1 MSGSESM
8 FDTIFEDLSL
18 TSGLSI
24 SISSVLVCIAVTLL
38 LGIMISCA
46 YFITTPKKDRSA
58 SFILSLVILPT
69 IVAVVIILIGGNLA
83 RAFSM
88 AGIFTIVR
96 FRSVPGDS
104 KDISFVFL
112 TMAVGLAVGL
122 GYLTLGAVVAVI
134 IGAVIVVVSK
144 SGFGVSKQKE
154 KRLRITIQEDMNY
167 QGVFD
172 QIFTEYTGYVQLQ
185 KVKTSN
191 MGTLFELSYD
201 VVLKSDLRE
210 KEFIDALRSRNG
222 NLGIALSVKEGKEQQ
237 L

>member
-1 MSGSESM
+1 MSGSEVM
-8 FDTIFEDLSL
+8 FSTIFEELSL

-24 SISSVLVCIAVTLL
+24 SLGKVLVCIVVAIL
-38 LGIMISCA
+38 LGFTISGA
-46 YFITTPKKDRSA
+46 YFIITPRRDRSA
-58 SFILSLVILPT
+58 SFVLSLVILPT

-112 TMAVGLAVGL
+112 TMAAGLAVGL
-122 GYLTLGAVVAVI
+122 GYLTLSAVVIVVV
-134 IGAVIVVVSK
+134 GAVIVLVNK
-144 SGFGVSKQKE
+144 SGFGIGKQQE
-154 KRLRITIQEDMNY
+154 KRLRITIPEDMNY

-172 QIFTEYTGYVQLQ
+172 EIFTQYTTQVKLQ
-185 KVKTSN
+185 RVKTSN

-201 VVLKSDLRE
+201 IVLKSEQNE
-210 KEFIDALRSRNG
+210 KEMIDALRCRNG
-222 NLGIALSVKEGKEQQ
+222 NLGISLGVKEIRDQQ

>member
-1 MSGSESM
+1 M
-8 FDTIFEDLSL
+8 FGTIFEELSL

-24 SISSVLVCIAVTLL
+24 SLGKVLVCIAVAIL
-38 LGIMISCA
+38 LGFTISGA
-46 YFITTPKKDRSA
+46 YFIITPRRERSA
-58 SFILSLVILPT
+58 SFVLSLVILPT

-112 TMAVGLAVGL
+112 TMAAGLAVGL
-122 GYLTLGAVVAVI
+122 GYLTLSAVI
-134 IGAVIVVVSK
+134 IVVVGSVIVLVNK
-144 SGFGVSKQKE
+144 SGFGIGKQQE
-154 KRLRITIQEDMNY
+154 KSLRIIIPEDMNY

-172 QIFTEYTGYVQLQ
+172 EIFTKYTSHVQLQ
-185 KVKTSN
+185 RVKTSN
-191 MGTLFELSYD
+191 MGTLFELNYD
-201 VVLKSDLRE
+201 IVLKSDQNE
-210 KEFIDALRSRNG
+210 KEMIDALRCRNG
-222 NLGIALSVKEGKEQQ
+222 NLGITLGVKEVRDLQ

>member
-1 MSGSESM
+1 MSGSETM
-8 FDTIFEDLSL
+8 FDTIFEDMSL

-24 SISSVLVCIAVTLL
+24 SIGKVLICIAVSLL
-38 LGIMISCA
+38 LGVIISLA
-46 YFITTPKKDRSA
+46 YFLTTPRKDRSA
-58 SFILSLVILPT
+58 SLVLSLVILPT

-112 TMAVGLAVGL
+112 EMAVGLATGL
-122 GYLTLGAVVAVI
+122 GYLTLGAVIAVV
-134 IGAVIVVVSK
+134 IGAVIVLVNK
-144 SGFGVSKQKE
+144 SGYGVSRQNE
-154 KRLRITIQEDMNY
+154 KLLRITIPEDMNY

-172 QIFTEYTGYVQLQ
+172 PIFAEYTSHVRLQ

-201 VVLKSDLRE
+201 IILKTETRE
-210 KEFIDALRSRNG
+210 KEFIDALRCRNG
-222 NLGIALSVKEGKEQQ
+222 NLGIALSLKESKEPR

>member
-1 MSGSESM
+1 MSGSEVM
-8 FDTIFEDLSL
+8 FSTIFEELSL

-24 SISSVLVCIAVTLL
+24 SLGKVLVCIAVAIL
-38 LGIMISCA
+38 LGFTISGA
-46 YFITTPKKDRSA
+46 YFIITPRRDRSA
-58 SFILSLVILPT
+58 SFVLSLVILPT

-112 TMAVGLAVGL
+112 TMAAGLAVGL
-122 GYLTLGAVVAVI
+122 GYLTLSAVI
-134 IGAVIVVVSK
+134 IIVVGAVIVLVNK
-144 SGFGVSKQKE
+144 SGFGIGKQQE
-154 KRLRITIQEDMNY
+154 KRLRITIPEDMNY

-172 QIFTEYTGYVQLQ
+172 EIFTKYTTHIQLQ
-185 KVKTSN
+185 RVKTSN

-201 VVLKSDLRE
+201 IVLKSEQNE
-210 KEFIDALRSRNG
+210 KEMIDALRCRNG
-222 NLGIALSVKEGKEQQ
+222 NLGISLGVKEIRDQQ

>member
-1 MSGSESM
+1 MSGSKVM
-8 FDTIFEDLSL
+8 FDTIFEELSL

-24 SISSVLVCIAVTLL
+24 SLGKVLVCIAVAVL
-38 LGIMISCA
+38 LGVIISWT
-46 YFITTPKKDRSA
+46 YFIITPRKERSA
-58 SFILSLVILPT
+58 NFVLSLVILPT

-96 FRSVPGDS
+96 FRSIPGDS

-112 TMAVGLAVGL
+112 TMAAGLSVGL
-122 GYLTLGAVVAVI
+122 GYLTLGAVVIVVV
-134 IGAVIVVVSK
+134 GAVIVLVNK
-144 SGFGVSKQKE
+144 SGYGIGKQQE
-154 KRLRITIQEDMNY
+154 KRLRITVPEDMNY

-172 QIFTEYTGYVQLQ
+172 EIFLKYTTYVQLQ

-191 MGTLFELSYD
+191 MGTLFELYYD
-201 VVLKSDLRE
+201 IVLKSDENE
-210 KEFIDALRSRNG
+210 KEMIDALRCRNG
-222 NLGIALSVKEGKEQQ
+222 NLGISLGVKEIRDQQ

>member
-1 MSGSESM
+1 MSGSETM
-8 FDTIFEDLSL
+8 FDTIFEDIAL

-24 SISSVLVCIAVTLL
+24 SIRSVILCIIVSIL
-38 LGIMISCA
+38 LGIVISCA

-58 SFILSLVILPT
+58 SFVLSLIILPS

-96 FRSVPGDS
+96 FRSLPGDS
-104 KDISFVFL
+104 RDISFIFL
-112 TMAVGLAVGL
+112 TMAVGLAIGL

-134 IGAVIVVVSK
+134 IGVVIVLVNK
-144 SGFGVSKQKE
+144 FGFGISKQLQKQ
-154 KRLRITIQEDMNY
+154 LRIIIPEDMNY

-172 QIFTEYTGYVQLQ
+172 QIFAEYTSHVQLQ
-185 KVKTSN
+185 RVKTSN

-201 VVLKSDLRE
+201 IILKSDLKE
-210 KEFIDALRSRNG
+210 KEFIDALRTRNG
-222 NLGIALSVKEGKEQQ
+222 NLAISLCVKESKEPQ

>member
-1 MSGSESM
+1 MSGSETM

-134 IGAVIVVVSK
+134 IGGVIVLVSK
-144 SGFGVSKQKE
+144 TGFGVSKQKE
-154 KRLRITIQEDMNY
+154 KRLRITIPEDMNY

>member
-134 IGAVIVVVSK
+134 IGAVIVLVSK

-154 KRLRITIQEDMNY
+154 KRLRITIPEDMNY

-172 QIFTEYTGYVQLQ
+172 QIFTEYTDYVQLQ

>member
-1 MSGSESM
+1 MSGSEVM
-8 FDTIFEDLSL
+8 FSTIFEELSL

-24 SISSVLVCIAVTLL
+24 SIGKVLVCIAVAIL
-38 LGIMISCA
+38 LGFLISGA
-46 YFITTPKKDRSA
+46 YFIITPRRDRSA
-58 SFILSLVILPT
+58 SFVLSLVILPT

-112 TMAVGLAVGL
+112 TMAAGLAVGL
-122 GYLTLGAVVAVI
+122 GYLTLSAVI
-134 IGAVIVVVSK
+134 IVVVGTVIVLVNK
-144 SGFGVSKQKE
+144 SGFGIGKQQE
-154 KRLRITIQEDMNY
+154 MRLRITIPEDMNY

-172 QIFTEYTGYVQLQ
+172 EIFTKYTTHVQLQ
-185 KVKTSN
+185 RVKTSN

-201 VVLKSDLRE
+201 IVLKSEQNE
-210 KEFIDALRSRNG
+210 KEMIDALRCRNG
-222 NLGIALSVKEGKEQQ
+222 NLGISLGLKEVRDQQ

>member
-1 MSGSESM
+1 MSGSEIM
-8 FDTIFEDLSL
+8 FDTIFEELLL

-24 SISSVLVCIAVTLL
+24 SLSKVLTCIAVAVF
-38 LGIMISCA
+38 LGVMISGA
-46 YFITTPKKDRSA
+46 YFIITPRKDRSA
-58 SFILSLVILPT
+58 SFVLSLVILPI
-69 IVAVVIILIGGNLA
+69 IVAIVIILIGGNLA

-112 TMAVGLAVGL
+112 TMAAGLAVGL
-122 GYLTLGAVVAVI
+122 GYLTLAAIVVLVV
-134 IGAVIVVVSK
+134 GAVIVLVNK
-144 SGFGVSKQKE
+144 SGYGIGKQQE
-154 KRLRITIQEDMNY
+154 KRLRITIPEDMNY

-172 QIFTEYTGYVQLQ
+172 DIFSKYTTYVQLQ
-185 KVKTSN
+185 RIKTSN

-201 VVLKSDLRE
+201 VVLKTDQNE
-210 KEFIDALRSRNG
+210 KEMIDAIRCRNG
-222 NLGIALSVKEGKEQQ
+222 NLGISLGLKEIRDQQ